1 MPESVQPDKSAEESK
16 TDDQQATGSAT
27 TPEGGEVSGDGST
40 APEVEGDDARED
52 ELPAWARKKLEKA
65 NAQAAS
71 YRTQL
76 RDAQTALE
84 NAKTPEEFQAA
95 TATLTEKVAELEHQ
109 LVREQV
115 ARKYELPDELATLLT
130 GKTADELE
138 AVAKTLQKYA
148 PTTESVVL
156 GGGLT
161 PDDGDD
167 GEMDPRKLARRTRR

>member
-1 MPESVQPDKSAEESK
+1 MPESTTTTTEEPK
-16 TDDQQATGSAT
+16 ADDQQAAGSAT
-27 TPEGGEVSGDGST
+27 APEGGAVSGDGSAT
-40 APEVEGDDARED
+40 AEVDGDGKAED
-52 ELPAWARKKLEKA
+52 ELPAWARKELEKA
-65 NAQAAS
+65 RNDAGR

-76 RDAQTALE
+76 REAQTVLE
-84 NAKTPEEFQAA
+84 NAKKPEEVA
-95 TATLTEKVAELEHQ
+95 TATSALTEKVQELEHQ

-115 ARKYELPDELATLLT
+115 ARKYELPDELAALLT

-148 PTTESVVL
+148 PATESVVL

-167 GEMDPRKLARRTRR
+167 GEMNPRKLARRTRR

>member
-1 MPESVQPDKSAEESK
+1 MPEPVQPTEEVPAS
-16 TDDQQATGSAT
+16 DQQA
-27 TPEGGEVSGDGST
+27 EGGTPPAEGAEVPGDGSA
-40 APEVEGDDARED
+40 APEVEGGKAEA
-52 ELPAWARKKLEKA
+52 ELPTWVRKELEKA
-65 NAQAAS
+65 RNDAGR

-76 RDAQTALE
+76 REAQTALE
-84 NAKTPEEFQAA
+84 NAKTPEEVAAA
-95 TATLTEKVAELEHQ
+95 TAALTEKVQDLEHQ

-115 ARKYELPDELATLLT
+115 ARKYELPDELAALLT
-130 GKTADELE
+130 GKTAQELE

-148 PTTESVVL
+148 PAGDPLVL

>member
-1 MPESVQPDKSAEESK
+1 MQPESTTTTTEEPK
-16 TDDQQATGSAT
+16 ADDQQATGSAT
-27 TPEGGEVSGDGST
+27 TPEGGAVSGDGSAAT
-40 APEVEGDDARED
+40 EVDGDEGHEGD
-52 ELPAWARKKLEKA
+52 LPAWARKKLEKA

-76 RDAQTALE
+76 REAQTSLE
-84 NAKTPEEFQAA
+84 NAKTPEEVAAA
-95 TATLTEKVAELEHQ
+95 TAALTEKVQELEHQ

-115 ARKYELPDELATLLT
+115 ARKYELPDELAALLT

-148 PTTESVVL
+148 PAGDPLVL